1 VIEVRKDDLF
11 RQWFYNRSIWIVRLG
26 TRIEKKGLEGD
37 VELDKGAIDVGR
49 EVRVGEEPRE
59 VIAVAA
65 VLKRNKGGNHIKMH
79 VKIQ

>member
-1 VIEVRKDDLF
+1 
-11 RQWFYNRSIWIVRLG
+11 
-26 TRIEKKGLEGD
+26 